1 MRAFSLFAVAILV
14 CAGNVWSG
22 EKGDEGDE
30 RPRTERGPDGLPKY
44 RHPYRDGLYSTVTAV
59 NTFPDL
65 EVKTQ
70 RKMKLKV
77 PGFKK
82 DVTVY
87 AVIQSY
93 RAPLVVVLLGVD
105 GKVDGPW
112 GCLFPYWYNEYNYNV
127 LTFDSSFTPTYPDLN
142 GQGVVGNF
150 DAEADQVAAVIDTF
164 LKTEEAKKA
173 VTDVG
178 VIGMSFGALQALQL
192 AKKDKEG
199 KLPFKLNGCLA
210 ISPPVKLLTAARTVD
225 KYFAEDRWDTT
236 MIELAKKF
244 GAHMPVG
251 EGEKVPFAPT
261 EMRAAI
267 GYVFRDGLTK
277 VVERNDRAYKLKL
290 LPSEES
296 NEHRGTY
303 AEAVGF
309 EKYINEFTFPYWQ
322 KKGAVKSADELW
334 QYADLEWLLPRLP
347 EYAEAI
353 IAADDPFTTPEE
365 LATIKGLDRNG
376 RVTILPNGGHLGFV
390 ASDWML
396 VKSLRVFGTR
406 LKRESTDFADDK
418 RTPDQARKEAV
429 DAAREA
435 AKQEKDSK
443 KRQ

>member
-1 MRAFSLFAVAILV
+1 MRVFSVLAVALLC
-14 CAGNVWSG
+14 CAGAVWSG

-30 RPRTERGPDGLPKY
+30 RPRSERGPDGLPKY

-65 EVKTQ
+65 EVKNQ

-82 DVTVY
+82 DVVVH
-87 AVIQSY
+87 AVIQNY

-127 LTFDSSFTPTYPDLN
+127 LTFDNSFTPTYPDLS
-142 GQGVVGNF
+142 GHGVVGNF
-150 DAEADQVAAVIDTF
+150 DAEADQVAAIIDTF

-192 AKKDKEG
+192 AKKDNEG

-210 ISPPVKLLTAARTVD
+210 VSPPVKLLTAARTVD
-225 KYFAEDRWDTT
+225 RFFHEDRWDTT

-251 EGEKVPFAPT
+251 EGEKVPFSAT

-277 VVERNDRAYKLKL
+277 VVDRNDRAYKLKK
-290 LPSEES
+290 LPSEDS
-296 NEHRGTY
+296 GEHRGTY

-309 EKYINEFTFPYWQ
+309 EKFINEFTFPYWE
-322 KKGAVKSADELW
+322 KKGVKSADELW
-334 QYADLEWLLPRLP
+334 QYADLEYLLPRLP

-353 IAADDPFTTPEE
+353 IAADDPFTTAEE
-365 LATIKGLDRNG
+365 LAQVKGVDRNN
-376 RVTILPNGGHLGFV
+376 RLTVLPNGGHLGFV

-406 LKRESTDFADDK
+406 LKRDDAQFDDDK
-418 RTPDQARKEAV
+418 RAP
-429 DAAREA
+429 
-435 AKQEKDSK
+435 AKNDKDSK
-443 KRQ
+443 KR